1 MNAQEIAECEKMSE
15 KLYGVVLENKQSG
28 KTIELW
34 FDDPEQMDKQISI
47 FSRDMYRIKEYLH
60 EQQELIFDI
69 GIG

>member
-1 MNAQEIAECEKMSE
+1 MSE
-15 KLYGVVLENKQSG
+15 KLYGVVLENKQTG

-47 FSRDMYRIKEYLH
+47 FSRDMYRVKEYLH

-69 GIG
+69 GIGG